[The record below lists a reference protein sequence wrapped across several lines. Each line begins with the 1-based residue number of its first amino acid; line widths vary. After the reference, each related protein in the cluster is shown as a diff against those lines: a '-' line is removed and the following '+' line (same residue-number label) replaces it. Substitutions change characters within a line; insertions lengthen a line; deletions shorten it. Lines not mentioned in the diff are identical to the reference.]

1 MQISLFFIHCAL
13 TQQHGEES
21 TIMIWT
27 GDKEDILGGN
37 AASLFHCPTWTSD
50 PGAYLSFIFP
60 MS

>member
-27 GDKEDILGGN
+27 GDKEVMSKDSHQFLH
-37 AASLFHCPTWTSD
+37 SLADYYAESLQVFR
-50 PGAYLSFIFP
+50 L
-60 MS
+60 